1 MLDYDREAVRY
12 DETRGG
18 IPRAEAAADA
28 VASLL
33 PTGVRTVLD
42 VAGGTGLVASRLS
55 VRGYEL
61 AVCDRSRGML
71 GLAATRCPGR
81 TLNADATRLPVGTG
95 RVHAVTLVWL
105 LHLLPDAAPVLAECA
120 RVLAPGGVLVT
131 TVDKDDSYD
140 TDGDDIGRVLGSY
153 PPPGGSAVATD
164 DRARLDDLACNLGL
178 TPYAEA
184 RFVGHGQG
192 RSPNAVARRLEARP
206 SWIGRRLDAARIDAL
221 IAELR
226 ALPDPDRTRQPPTYT
241 LVGYRL
247 AVLTESVLPES
258 ALS

>member
-18 IPRAEAAADA
+18 IPRAEAAAEA

-33 PTGVRTVLD
+33 PTGRTRTRPVLD
-42 VAGGTGLVASRLS
+42 VAGGTGLVASRLA
-55 VRGYEL
+55 VRGYEV

-71 GLAATRCPGR
+71 GLASTRCPGR
-81 TLNADATRLPVGTG
+81 TLNADATRLPIGTG

-105 LHLLPDAAPVLAECA
+105 LHLLPDAAPVMAECA

-140 TDGDDIGRVLGSY
+140 ADDDDIGRVLGSY
-153 PPPGGSAVATD
+153 PPRGGPAVATD

-226 ALPDPDRTRQPPTYT
+226 AMPDPDRTRQPPTYT
-241 LVGYRL
+241 LVGYRF
-247 AVLTESVLPES
+247 AVLSESVLF
-258 ALS
+258 